1 MRRLLMEENST
12 EYIKKLDKLIEIE
25 EKMLEE
31 IRTLRFSIEN
41 LKAKFD
47 KMF

>member
-1 MRRLLMEENST
+1 MEENST